1 MVISEIFF
9 TFQHPKTTFYRI
21 YNFKMILTKICNM
34 KKISILLVTTILM
47 TACVS
52 KKKYLALEQEN
63 GEIKSELTKTKV
75 EKEELE
81 TKFAI
86 IEARVDQYNTKI
98 QSLNDD
104 VEGLTLDN
112 KAKFQVSEDGT
123 VASGASKEKM
133 RATLQNVDPEKLA
146 GAKTLKDSMNIAVQ
160 YNLSKA
166 MDTSDLEE
174 DEEIV
179 VDINETVVMIS
190 IADDMLF
197 NTASYR
203 VGSKADKILK
213 KLADVINSEPSLDVM
228 VEGHTDSR
236 SINTAK
242 VSDNWEL
249 SVLRATSVVKKLQN
263 QFNVAPEQLIAS
275 GRSSYQPLVENDSRE
290 NRAKNRR
297 TRIILMPNI
306 DKFFALMEAE

>member
-1 MVISEIFF
+1 
-9 TFQHPKTTFYRI
+9 
-21 YNFKMILTKICNM
+21 M
-34 KKISILLVTTILM
+34 KKISILLVTTLLLS
-47 TACVS
+47 ACVS
-52 KKKYLALEQEN
+52 KKKYVALEQEK
-63 GEIKSELTKTKV
+63 GELTSELTKTRV

-81 TKFAI
+81 NKFAI
-86 IEARVDQYNTKI
+86 IEARVNDYNSKI
-98 QSLNDD
+98 KSLNED
-104 VEGLTLDN
+104 VEGLTIEN
-112 KAKFQVSEDGT
+112 KAQFQVSEDGT

-133 RATLQNVDPEKLA
+133 RETLKNVDPEKLA
-146 GAKTLKDSMNIAVQ
+146 GAKTLKDSMNIAIQ

-166 MDTSDLEE
+166 MNTSDLDE
-174 DEEIV
+174 DEDIV

-203 VGSKADKILK
+203 VGNKADKILK
-213 KLADVINSEPSLDVM
+213 KLAEVINSEPSLDVM

-236 SINTAK
+236 SINTEKIA
-242 VSDNWEL
+242 DNWDL
-249 SVLRATSVVKKLQN
+249 SVLRATSVVRKLQN

-275 GRSSYQPLVENDSRE
+275 GRSSYQPLVENDSNA

-306 DKFFALMEAE
+306 DKFFALMEEK

>member
-1 MVISEIFF
+1 
-9 TFQHPKTTFYRI
+9 
-21 YNFKMILTKICNM
+21 
-34 KKISILLVTTILM
+34 M
-47 TACVS
+47 TAIIFSSCVS
-52 KKKYLALEQEN
+52 KKKYMALEQEN
-63 GEIKSELTKTKV
+63 GEIKSQLTKTQV

-81 TKFAI
+81 NKFAV
-86 IEARVDQYNTKI
+86 IEARVNEYNSKI
-98 QSLNDD
+98 QSLNED
-104 VEGLTLDN
+104 VEGLSIEN
-112 KAKFQVSEDGT
+112 QAKFEVNEDGT
-123 VASGASKEKM
+123 VISGASKEKM
-133 RATLQNVDPEKLA
+133 MATLQNVDQEKLA
-146 GAKTLKDSMNIAVQ
+146 NAKTLKDSMNLAVQ

-166 MDTSDLEE
+166 MDTSDLDE
-174 DEEIV
+174 DEDMV

-203 VGSKADKILK
+203 VGNKADKILK

-236 SINTAK
+236 SINTEK
-242 VSDNWEL
+242 IQDNWDL
-249 SVLRATSVVKKLQN
+249 SVLRATSVVRKLQK

-275 GRSSYQPLVENDSRE
+275 GRSSYQPLVENDSRS

-306 DKFFALMEAE
+306 DKFFALMEEK